1 MLPKCSDETGLDLTF
16 LFHRAELGKKER
28 VTGPKSPKPHKI
40 DVKSSLV
47 Q

>member
-1 MLPKCSDETGLDLTF
+1 MLPKYSDETGLDLTF
-16 LFHRAELGKKER
+16 PFHRAELGKKER
-28 VTGPKSPKPHKI
+28 VTGPKNPKPSKT